1 MNVALAVTGLRFL
14 LAALFPIVYGKWGVT
29 WSLVIFF
36 AAALSDVLDGF
47 LARRLGLVTPLG
59 IVLDPL
65 ADKLMV
71 LVCLFC
77 FAYDGRIPWI
87 FFGLYVLK
95 ELTQILCGS
104 YGYFKKDR
112 MTIPANSYGK
122 AHTVCLFLGIVSVGL
137 EAPKTLSLLLLGA
150 SLCLAL
156 IAFFSYSRSFFGA
169 RRP

>member
-14 LAALFPIVYGKWGVT
+14 LAALFPIVYGKWGIT
-29 WSLVIFF
+29 WGLVIFF
-36 AAALSDVLDGF
+36 VAALSDVLDGF
-47 LARRLGLVTPLG
+47 FARRLGLVTPLG

-77 FAYDGRIPWI
+77 FAYDGRIPWT
-87 FFGLYVLK
+87 FFGLYVVK
-95 ELTQILCGS
+95 ELTQILVGS
-104 YGYFKKDR
+104 YGYLKRDR
-112 MTIPANSYGK
+112 ITIAANHYGK

-137 EAPKTLSLLLLGA
+137 EAPKTLSLLLLGT

-156 IAFFSYSRSFFGA
+156 IAFLSYTRSFFSRG
-169 RRP
+169 RS